1 MGRRCSPLLVLL
13 GLCTVARA
21 VPIDRL
27 GARHEHEVA
36 PRDTEMGLERGK
48 SKMRHVKTNQ
58 LCGQMARDGC
68 KFEQQYW
75 GNLQQCAKF
84 YCALM
89 SASHMRVAHSPP
101 TPAAPYPASPSASR
115 IPSLRRV
122 ACADCVKGEPY
133 MCFNGK
139 REVDSSKAKRCQTK
153 SDGIWI
159 GFKAFGI
166 GGYKKYKQKTRECS
180 MWAPD
185 LNVQN
190 ARLRCAQE
198 AEYNARFK

>member
-1 MGRRCSPLLVLL
+1 MELEPSRSG
-13 GLCTVARA
+13 TVARA

-27 GARHEHEVA
+27 DAGHEHGVV
-36 PRDTEMGLERGK
+36 PLDTEMGLERGK
-48 SKMRHVKTNQ
+48 SKMRHVKMSDR
-58 LCGQMARDGC
+58 CGRMARDGC

-75 GNLQQCAKF
+75 GNQQQCAKF
-84 YCALM
+84 YCARNRAPPTRI
-89 SASHMRVAHSPP
+89 SHSPSA
-101 TPAAPYPASPSASR
+101 PAAPFSR
-115 IPSLRRV
+115 IAIHIPHTPHPYRAAR
-122 ACADCVKGEPY
+122 ADCVKGEPY

-139 REVDSSKAKRCQTK
+139 REVDTSNAKRCQAK
-153 SDGIWI
+153 SNGIWI

-190 ARLRCAQE
+190 ARLMCAQE
-198 AEYNARFK
+198 AAYQARINR